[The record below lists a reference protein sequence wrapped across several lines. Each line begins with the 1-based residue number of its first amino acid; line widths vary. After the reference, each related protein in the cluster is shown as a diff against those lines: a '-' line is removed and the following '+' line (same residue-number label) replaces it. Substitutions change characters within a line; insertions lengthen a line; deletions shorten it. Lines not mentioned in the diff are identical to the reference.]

1 MQTLALN
8 PITGNLD
15 EARVGEPRTGIMTIT
30 PQQATQILADRNT
43 HNRKVSPIA
52 VTRLARDMANGDFLM
67 NGDAIRFAADGT
79 LLDGQ
84 HRLHACVKSGATIR
98 TVVVWNLPSEAQA
111 TMDDGNKRTMSHVLQ
126 LDGRATKH
134 SQTVASILR
143 RVILLERGSL
153 TSTTNAPTKTE
164 MSDYLDA
171 HPGVTEAA
179 IVADQVRN
187 ARGVRCAPSTL
198 GVAYFLFSQKSPA
211 KAAEFF
217 ELLRTGAG
225 LEEGSPIL
233 ALRNRLSV
241 DGSTRHKTES
251 PEVLAWFI
259 KAWNAWRAGK
269 SLRVLRQKSNDKWP
283 EVR

>member
-1 MQTLALN
+1 MDTLALN

-30 PQQATQILADRNT
+30 PEHSAQILAERNT
-43 HNRKVSPIA
+43 HNRKVSPVH

-84 HRLHACVKSGATIR
+84 HRLHACIKSGATVR

-111 TMDDGNKRTMSHVLQ
+111 TMDDGNKRSMFHVLQ
-126 LDGRATKH
+126 LDSRPQHAK
-134 SQTVASILR
+134 TVASILR
-143 RVILLERGSL
+143 RVIMLERGSL
-153 TSTTNAPTKTE
+153 TNTSLSPTKTE
-164 MSDYLDA
+164 MSTYLDE
-171 HPGVTEAA
+171 HPEIVEAA
-179 IVADQVRN
+179 MVADQVRS
-187 ARGVRCAPSTL
+187 ARGIRCAASTL
-198 GVAYFLFSQKSPA
+198 GMAYFLFAQKSPT

-217 ELLRTGAG
+217 EGLRTGVG
-225 LEEGSPIL
+225 LEDGSPIL

-241 DGSTRHKTES
+241 DGSTRLTTES

-269 SLRVLRQKSNDKWP
+269 SVRILRHKSNDKWP
-283 EVR
+283 VAR